1 MAWRRGTA
9 AEWYRLSSQLG
20 PCVVEEL
27 VGPGAV
33 PAPRRDRAEIAPA
46 FLRSTVRTFW
56 YQETAS
62 GLLDS
67 VSAIRPSPSRASTAT
82 GPLISALSWDFA
94 AAGFLRQKLSIAVA
108 YAFSGTWASLP

>member
-33 PAPRRDRAEIAPA
+33 PAPRRDRAEIAAA

-62 GLLDS
+62 ALLDS
-67 VSAIRPSPSRASTAT
+67 VSSISPSPSKASTAT
-82 GPLISALSWDFA
+82 GPVVSAASWRFASADF
-94 AAGFLRQKLSIAVA
+94 L
-108 YAFSGTWASLP
+108 